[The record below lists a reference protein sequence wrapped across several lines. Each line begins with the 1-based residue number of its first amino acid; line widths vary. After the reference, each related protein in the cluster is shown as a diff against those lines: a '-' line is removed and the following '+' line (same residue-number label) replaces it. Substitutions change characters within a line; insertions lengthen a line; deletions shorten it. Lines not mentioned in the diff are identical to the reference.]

1 MSDQTWATKRLRS
14 AFKHGK
20 RTSIAEVTREFTEVV
35 EHQKWQ
41 EEGFESLPHWV
52 LDKDGLAVR
61 DEETTSRWVKG
72 LLKDGF
78 VDQWVKL
85 LDEIAITRRKPRA
98 KVPLAERL
106 GFERFW
112 TLGTGNDQDR
122 LLLRLYRE
130 RSDLYESVIKL
141 EMTIMTAAI
150 KAGWRKETV
159 MGRRQRR
166 YVHVETLSRL
176 VDEEQLMA
184 TVRKYLRRS
193 NGEARARWL
202 ELNYRDR
209 TITRDDR
216 VEFLARNVPGVDA
229 RRAAKA
235 AENTLDLDALDNGKV
250 IEGRAS
256 HRQIAGR

>member
-1 MSDQTWATKRLRS
+1 MSDNTSVTKRLRS

-20 RTSIAEVTREFTEVV
+20 RSSIAEVMREFTEVV

-52 LDKDGLAVR
+52 LDKDGLAVQ
-61 DEETTSRWVKG
+61 DAETTSKWVKG
-72 LLKDGF
+72 FLKDGF
-78 VDQWVKL
+78 VDQWVQL
-85 LDEIAITRRKPRA
+85 LDEIANTRQKPRA
-98 KVPLAERL
+98 KNPLAERL

-130 RSDLYESVIKL
+130 RPDLYESIIKA

-150 KAGWRKETV
+150 KAGWRKATV

-166 YVHVETLSRL
+166 YVYVEKAHVLL
-176 VDEEQLMA
+176 DEAQLLDS
-184 TVRKYLRRS
+184 VRKYLKRC
-193 NGEARARWL
+193 NGEARTRWL

-209 TITRDDR
+209 IISREDR
-216 VEFLARNVPGVDA
+216 IEFLIRNVPGVDA

-235 AENTLDLDALDNGKV
+235 VENTLDLDALDNGKV
-250 IEGRAS
+250 IEGRRA
-256 HRQIAGR
+256 IAR